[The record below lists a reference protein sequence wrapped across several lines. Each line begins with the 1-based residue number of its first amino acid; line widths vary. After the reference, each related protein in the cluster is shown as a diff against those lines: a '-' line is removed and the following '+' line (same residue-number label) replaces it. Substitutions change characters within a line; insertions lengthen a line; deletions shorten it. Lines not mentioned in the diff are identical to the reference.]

1 MTWTALL
8 SLLGVHII
16 GMASPGPDVFL
27 ILRLATKS
35 RKHAIAAVAGISTG
49 ATIWMT
55 LTVFGFA
62 AVITANPLLM
72 GVIQLVC
79 GCYLIYMGISMAKA
93 GINTLRELRAGAAPA
108 LGSEALRSP
117 KATFRQGFFTNM
129 SNPKIVLFL
138 AAVLSQFIPAGASVG
153 TLVLCTLVLIVS
165 QIAFFLFIA
174 IVVST
179 DAVVKRMVLAGPWID
194 TVAGV
199 IFLVLGALLVASGAE
214 AAL

>member
-1 MTWTALL
+1 LTWTALL

-27 ILRLATKS
+27 VLRLATKS
-35 RKHAIAAVAGISTG
+35 RRHAIAAVAGISTG

-72 GVIQLVC
+72 GVIQLVG

-138 AAVLSQFIPAGASVG
+138 TAVLSQFIPGGRICGDARALYTGANRLPNRFLPIYRNRGVDGCRRQANGAGR
-153 TLVLCTLVLIVS
+153 
-165 QIAFFLFIA
+165 
-174 IVVST
+174 
-179 DAVVKRMVLAGPWID
+179 AVD
-194 TVAGV
+194 
-199 IFLVLGALLVASGAE
+199 
-214 AAL
+214 